1 MSRPTVVT
9 YIATATP
16 DPSIA
21 ALPWPAPSELTPIPE
36 AQPITAVRTGVDPRK
51 AKSVVAQ
58 KKRTTPSLSSSLV
71 SVDMLSD
78 FLQKYS
84 LGLRMRPRIEAMH
97 IFFVLSIAPSP
108 PSPVE
113 KECCGEGWAASMT
126 S

>member
-71 SVDMLSD
+71 SVDTLFPFLKEISYIECFPRVLALS
-78 FLQKYS
+78 QH
-84 LGLRMRPRIEAMH
+84 GLA
-97 IFFVLSIAPSP
+97 
-108 PSPVE
+108 
-113 KECCGEGWAASMT
+113 
-126 S
+126 